1 MVWKLIV
8 IYYILT
14 SLFWTQRQY
23 NRLRKELTDL
33 KWWNCLI
40 IGFMFGWIYTP
51 FYVSFIFMERVDVFM
66 NKFFDLVFNKFCSEK

>member
-1 MVWKLIV
+1 MVWKLII

-14 SLFWTQRQY
+14 SFFWTQRQY

-40 IGFMFGWIYTP
+40 IGFIFGWIYTP
-51 FYVSFIFMERVDVFM
+51 FYVGFMFMKGMDVFM
-66 NKFFDLVFNKFCSEK
+66 NKIFDLVLNKFCSEK